1 MNEQFQQAIATIMN
15 LLGQSKIELSN
26 EGGALE
32 MFLDRALEYLAAS
45 DRIRSVAEQKA
56 YILSR
61 LVPAERASKGKF
73 SFVLEHNIDPQ
84 KGSTIP
90 TIQISGTD
98 GNYHALIIKRQ
109 DLPLRGHAE
118 QNTLQIA
125 GSIYQIGVAT
135 DRIRANVD
143 LAKEFPSLDS
153 LKKGCQLEGRPIIY
167 FLGAARRF
175 PDGGEQASLIEGQ
188 IQAVNDIFETLD
200 SAFGDNVIIGTGGWA
215 GTNEGS
221 LGIPRIGYLHAVST
235 NQLILTT
242 MPRVGAYDRHENPT
256 LEVFCGQEWG
266 DDSSVLAATCDAAF
280 VFRPHGTWTQIE
292 VENLLAQN
300 KPFVVIDD
308 PKNSQLRPDE
318 NKKRVKTQ
326 RGNFHVYRHP
336 RAAANDLLR
345 KLGEA
350 GFIYSRRPSR
360 RPAALF
366 AGSAPE

>member
-1 MNEQFQQAIATIMN
+1 MNEQFKQTIATIMN
-15 LLGQSKIELSN
+15 LLGQSNIELPN

-32 MFLDRALEYLAAS
+32 TFLDRAFEYLAVS
-45 DRIRSVAEQKA
+45 DRINTVAEQRA

-61 LVPAERASKGKF
+61 LIPAEKASKGKF

-90 TIQISGTD
+90 TIQISGTN
-98 GNYHALIIKRQ
+98 GSYHALIIKKQ
-109 DLPLRGHAE
+109 NAPLKGYE
-118 QNTLQIA
+118 CQQTLQIV
-125 GSIYQIGVAT
+125 GQTYQVGFAT
-135 DRIRANVD
+135 DRIRVDVD

-153 LKKGCQLEGRPIIY
+153 LKKGCRLEGRPIIY
-167 FLGAARRF
+167 FLGAARRSA
-175 PDGGEQASLIEGQ
+175 DGGEQASVINGQ
-188 IQAVNDIFETLD
+188 IKAVNAIFETLD
-200 SAFGDNVIIGTGGWA
+200 AAFGDNVIIGTGGWA
-215 GTNEGS
+215 GTKEGS

-266 DDSSVLAATCDAAF
+266 DDSAVLAATCDAAF

-292 VENLLAQN
+292 VENLLVQN
-300 KPFVVIDD
+300 KPFVMIDD
-308 PKNSQLRPDE
+308 PQNSQLKPDE
-318 NKKRVKTQ
+318 NKKRVVTQ
-326 RGNFHVYRHP
+326 KGDFFVYRHP

-360 RPAALF
+360 RPAALL
-366 AGSAPE
+366 AESAPE

>member
-1 MNEQFQQAIATIMN
+1 MNEQFKPAIATIMN
-15 LLGQSKIELSN
+15 LLGQSNIELPN

-32 MFLDRALEYLAAS
+32 TFLDRALEYLAAS
-45 DRIRSVAEQKA
+45 HAIGSVAEQKA

-61 LVPAERASKGKF
+61 LVPAEKASKGKF

-84 KGSTIP
+84 KGSTVP
-90 TIQISGTD
+90 TIQVSGTS

-109 DLPLRGHAE
+109 D
-118 QNTLQIA
+118 TLLKGYKCQQQLKIA
-125 GSIYQIGVAT
+125 GNLCQVGFAT
-135 DRIRANVD
+135 SRIRADVD
-143 LAKEFPSLDS
+143 LAREFPTLDS
-153 LKKGCQLEGRPIIY
+153 LKKGCRMEGRPIIY

-175 PDGGEQASLIEGQ
+175 PDGGEQASAIKGQ
-188 IQAVNDIFETLD
+188 VKAVNAIFDTLE
-200 SAFGDNVIIGTGGWA
+200 SAFGNNVIIGTGGWA
-215 GTNEGS
+215 GTKEGS

-266 DDSSVLAATCDAAF
+266 DDSAVLAATCDAAF

-292 VENLLAQN
+292 VENLLAQD

-308 PKNSQLRPDE
+308 PKNSQLRSDE
-318 NKKRVKTQ
+318 NKKRISTQ
-326 RGNFHVYRHP
+326 GGDYFVYRHP
-336 RAAANDLLR
+336 KTAANDLLR
-345 KLGEA
+345 KLSEA

-360 RPAALF
+360 RPAALL
-366 AGSAPE
+366 AEPAHK